1 MTKLQSLEDLFPSED
16 GWDNILNTE
25 ISTVDMSLKIL
36 ELLPSDLASPEMSAS
51 EDGTIDWYW
60 RNDHHAAIITIY
72 PSGLIA
78 YFSMTDAG
86 QVKNSFKFGD
96 SIPAELIE
104 SLRQFD
110 NTDK

>member
-1 MTKLQSLEDLFPSED
+1 MTKFQSLEDLFPNED
-16 GWDNILNTE
+16 GWDDILNTE

-36 ELLPSDLASPEMSAS
+36 ALLPSDLASPEMSAS

-60 RNDHHAAIITIY
+60 RNDRHATTVTVC
-72 PSGLIA
+72 PNGLIA

-86 QVKNSFKFGD
+86 YVKNSFKFGD

-104 SLRQFD
+104 SLQQID
-110 NTDK
+110 NADK